1 MSHARARISVNGVCA
16 AGERRKFA
24 DESKVLAAA
33 QKTPL
38 AVVTISKPQ
47 TPDRIR
53 VICAWLFIKYTLD
66 SEKAKVLLG
75 ATNAHKFPVGGGI
88 NDDDRK
94 MKSGGQNNLYLTV
107 HETVLAKISN

>member
-1 MSHARARISVNGVCA
+1 MSHARAYIPVNGVCA

-53 VICAWLFIKYTLD
+53 VICALIKYALD

-75 ATNAHKFPVGGGI
+75 ATNAHKFPTGGGI
-88 NDDDRK
+88 NDDDR
-94 MKSGGQNNLYLTV
+94 
-107 HETVLAKISN
+107 